1 MARDG
6 TADFTT
12 DPGRLVTGRL
22 LDHAEKREASM
33 HIKHIIAVSP
43 SLAVSGSAEISG
55 DGSFELF
62 LKPGR
67 YEFIASRDLTS
78 FWSLGAR
85 DVYGDD
91 HHEFR
96 LPGGAT
102 LSGRFVDAIRTVAPE
117 AAGAPVTITEAGRA
131 VVRAFGEAAA
141 YALVLIVVLLLVRL
155 RSLWDSMMVLAPLML
170 AALLTVGATV
180 VLGVPFNF
188 ANVVVLPL
196 LFGLGVASGIHM
208 VVRARHAGAAGLMAT
223 STPRAVLFSALT
235 TIGSFCALALS
246 SHRGTSSMGVLLT
259 IAITLTMACTLVVLP
274 ALLTRPSRPAAI
286 LRLPGLRAP
295 GLRTPGLGRLLTLF
309 AGIGL
314 LAYIASWTDLT
325 EVWNRL
331 LDLGTWGAVAVCAV
345 YFTAFLVDTAS
356 WQLMLPSVRLD
367 APWLYRLWKVRM
379 VGEALNLVVPVGSL
393 GGEPVKAVLLKRAHA
408 IGYREGAASLFIA
421 KTVNLLALVAFSAV
435 GFALMLQVEAL
446 PGAYVLAAG
455 AGLAALGFGIIGF
468 YAVQRWGAA
477 SYLVRRLAAWRFGRR
492 LEGLLE
498 HIHEV
503 DDHFERFYAR
513 QPARFAAALA
523 LALANWLIGMG
534 EIVVIMW
541 FLGAPVT
548 LAEAWLIET
557 VAQLVRVGTFFIPAS
572 LGATEAAMVLVYE
585 ALAGAPS
592 LGFAV
597 ALIRRARELLWIA
610 WGLWLGWLEVPGGAT
625 AARASMVTSETAGAS
640 GAAQDESDG
649 R

>member
-1 MARDG
+1 M
-6 TADFTT
+6 
-12 DPGRLVTGRL
+12 
-22 LDHAEKREASM
+22 
-33 HIKHIIAVSP
+33 
-43 SLAVSGSAEISG
+43 
-55 DGSFELF
+55 
-62 LKPGR
+62 
-67 YEFIASRDLTS
+67 
-78 FWSLGAR
+78 
-85 DVYGDD
+85 
-91 HHEFR
+91 
-96 LPGGAT
+96 
-102 LSGRFVDAIRTVAPE
+102 
-117 AAGAPVTITEAGRA
+117 
-131 VVRAFGEAAA
+131 
-141 YALVLIVVLLLVRL
+141 
-155 RSLWDSMMVLAPLML
+155 
-170 AALLTVGATV
+170 
-180 VLGVPFNF
+180 
-188 ANVVVLPL
+188 
-196 LFGLGVASGIHM
+196 
-208 VVRARHAGAAGLMAT
+208 
-223 STPRAVLFSALT
+223 
-235 TIGSFCALALS
+235 
-246 SHRGTSSMGVLLT
+246 
-259 IAITLTMACTLVVLP
+259 
-274 ALLTRPSRPAAI
+274 
-286 LRLPGLRAP
+286 
-295 GLRTPGLGRLLTLF
+295 TLF

-331 LDLGTWGAVAVCAV
+331 VDLGAWGALAVCAV

-356 WQLMLPSVRLD
+356 WQLMLPGVRLD

-379 VGEALNLVVPVGSL
+379 VGQVLNLVIPAGSF

-421 KTVNLLALVAFSAV
+421 KTVNLLGLAAFSAV
-435 GFALMLQVEAL
+435 GFALMLQVETL

-477 SYLVRRLAAWRFGRR
+477 SYLARRLAAWRFGRR

-523 LALANWLIGMG
+523 LALASWLIGMG

-541 FLGAPVT
+541 FLGVPVT

-557 VAQLVRVGTFFIPAS
+557 VAQLVRAGTFFIPAS

-585 ALAGAPS
+585 ALVGAPS

-610 WGLWLGWLEVPGGAT
+610 WGLWLGWLEAPGAIAAVTEPAEGA
-625 AARASMVTSETAGAS
+625 RGAS
-640 GAAQDESDG
+640 EGS
-649 R
+649 